1 MTHDYLISKKQFILL
16 CHGISI
22 IHNLLMFCSCYT
34 CHKHHGDVVRTSP
47 LPFIF
52 FPNWDYGS
60 KAPAVPQQEPWIE
73 SVPKSFFHAS
83 RAQHWIGMHWDWC
96 APLQDVVVI
105 GQWWLPPRYVKKN
118 SNNNKQ
124 PKTTVWCKRLAQRS
138 TGITVRYTFQ
148 DSTWCKLNRPLST
161 KVRGVCVPW
170 VTGFADGLFFAA

>member
-1 MTHDYLISKKQFILL
+1 MVYFGFMSYVWFMAYTYSLWLMTTWFQKKQFIPL

-105 GQWWLPPRYVKKN
+105 GQWWLPPRYVKKTATTT
-118 SNNNKQ
+118 NN
-124 PKTTVWCKRLAQRS
+124 QR
-138 TGITVRYTFQ
+138 Q
-148 DSTWCKLNRPLST
+148 
-161 KVRGVCVPW
+161 
-170 VTGFADGLFFAA
+170 LFDAKD

>member
-1 MTHDYLISKKQFILL
+1 MVYFGFMSYVWFMAYTYSLWLMTTWFQKKQFILL

-73 SVPKSFFHAS
+73 SVPKSFFDAS

-105 GQWWLPPRYVKKN
+105 GQWWLPPRYVKKTATTTT
-118 SNNNKQ
+118 NN
-124 PKTTVWCKRLAQRS
+124 QR
-138 TGITVRYTFQ
+138 Q
-148 DSTWCKLNRPLST
+148 
-161 KVRGVCVPW
+161 
-170 VTGFADGLFFAA
+170 LFDAKD